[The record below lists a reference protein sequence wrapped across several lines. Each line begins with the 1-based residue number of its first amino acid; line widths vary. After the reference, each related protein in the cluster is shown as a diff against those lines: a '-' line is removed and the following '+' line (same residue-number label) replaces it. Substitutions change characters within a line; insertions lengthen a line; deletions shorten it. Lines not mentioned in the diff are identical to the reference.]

1 MIEAE
6 SLAKTFHDA
15 KTKTDVRAVDG
26 VSFVARPGEIF
37 GLLGPNG
44 AGKTTL
50 IRMLATILAPT
61 GGTARIQG
69 YDIRTQPEQ
78 VRANI
83 GYLTG
88 VAALYERLTARE
100 MLSYFADLY
109 GLTPTR
115 KRERIAAL
123 IETLE
128 MYEFADRRC
137 DKLSTGQRQ
146 RVSIA
151 RSVLHEPPVL
161 FFDEPTSGLD
171 VMAAR
176 TVVRFIRQC
185 RGEGRTVV
193 FSTHIMSEVESL
205 CDRIT
210 VIYEGGVAAQ
220 GTRRDL
226 QTQVGASSDTPFETV
241 FLRLIGESEEADDIA
256 INDTEENAHAR
267 LAGHLS

>member
-6 SLAKTFHDA
+6 SLGKVFVDA
-15 KTKTDVRAVDG
+15 KTKTKVQAVEE
-26 VSFVARPGEIF
+26 VSFTARPGEIF

-50 IRMLATILAPT
+50 IRMLATILTPT
-61 GGTARIQG
+61 TGTARIMG
-69 YDIRTQPEQ
+69 YDIARDAEK

-88 VAALYERLTARE
+88 SAGLYERLTVRE
-100 MLSYFADLY
+100 LLNYFADLY
-109 GLTPTR
+109 QLSAQTR
-115 KRERIAAL
+115 IRCIDDL
-123 IETLE
+123 MDTLE
-128 MYEFADRRC
+128 MGEFADRRC

-176 TVVRFIRQC
+176 TVVRFIRRC
-185 RGEGRTVV
+185 RTEGRTVI
-193 FSTHIMSEVESL
+193 FSTHIMSEVEAL
-205 CDRIT
+205 CDRIA
-210 VIYEGGVAAQ
+210 VVYRGRICAE
-220 GTRRDL
+220 GTRAQL
-226 QTQVGASSDTPFETV
+226 QQQVGASPTTPFETV
-241 FLRLIGESEEADDIA
+241 FLRLIGEDEEV
-256 INDTEENAHAR
+256 EEVV
-267 LAGHLS
+267 SC